1 MLQARAQAHREGH
14 HAPSF
19 AAQAEHSQDTD
30 TLALRRRLEAAIEA
44 AIAPLDRLDAPGED
58 LEDEGLW
65 EPWLAAPEG
74 HPCQLLW
81 CRGADDDRESEL
93 RLRQNT
99 IGS

>member
-1 MLQARAQAHREGH
+1 MTLHTRTLGLRNPAGASPLAEIDRDLVRLRE
-14 HAPSF
+14 
-19 AAQAEHSQDTD
+19 
-30 TLALRRRLEAAIEA
+30 RLEATIEA
-44 AIAPLDRLDAPGED
+44 AIALLDRLDAPAED
-58 LEDEGLW
+58 REPEEDW